1 MGEQQAMAA
10 KTAQG
15 KDNPEGKSDRKT
27 LSKAP
32 TLGVLSRAVYGRIS
46 EAYLK
51 HQCTKFKDLDSQTQ
65 GEILEGLI
73 KEQQAADQANTNKE
87 AKACKLQT
95 LTPEEFIAWVQLRW
109 TLARRSGHHTPHK
122 PMSGMA
128 QEE

>member
-32 TLGVLSRAVYGRIS
+32 TLGVLSRAVYSKIS

-51 HQCTKFKDLDSQTQ
+51 HQCAKFKDLDSQTQ
-65 GEILEGLI
+65 GEGDLGGSDQGAAGCRSSEHEQGGQGVQAAGVDTRGIHCVGPATLEG
-73 KEQQAADQANTNKE
+73 
-87 AKACKLQT
+87 
-95 LTPEEFIAWVQLRW
+95 
-109 TLARRSGHHTPHK
+109 H
-122 PMSGMA
+122 
-128 QEE
+128 